1 MWGMDRPPKTAPT
14 PPRAP
19 DGRAP
24 QPAGQEE
31 TKSAILELAPE
42 ARLEDEPEQGGFW
55 QKLKR
60 GLTMS
65 HTELLDKM
73 GAAFEGR
80 VTLDDATLEY
90 LEEILISA
98 DLGVDTSLALVE
110 RVKKNATRD
119 QAGSPARLRKLLAD
133 EMAGLL
139 EEKPKAPPR
148 PAWGRPQG
156 GSVDGWTSAGGAGSG
171 GSAPGGGG
179 SRGGGGAPGGSGGAP
194 GGGDSR
200 GGGGAGRRRPTIT
213 LVVGVNGVGKTTSIA
228 KLARLAQRQGQRVML
243 AAGDTFR
250 AAAIEQLA
258 LWGERLGVE
267 VIRQPFGADP
277 AAVVFDAIHAAR
289 ARQVDQLLVDT
300 AGRLHTKDHL
310 MAELGKV
317 RRVIDRE
324 AGDWQRRTLLVLD
337 ATTGQN
343 ALAQARTFSQVVP
356 VDGIL
361 LAKLDGTAKGG
372 MAVAV
377 ARELELPVL
386 YLGVGESA
394 DDLVEF
400 RPREFAA
407 ALLG

>member
-1 MWGMDRPPKTAPT
+1 MVEQREEEGSAPL
-14 PPRAP
+14 A
-19 DGRAP
+19 
-24 QPAGQEE
+24 
-31 TKSAILELAPE
+31 LAPE
-42 ARLEDEPEQGGFW
+42 VRLAEETEEAGFW
-55 QKLKR
+55 RKLRR
-60 GLTMS
+60 GLTMT
-65 HTELLDKM
+65 HTELLGKV
-73 GAAFEGR
+73 GAALEGR
-80 VTLDDATLEY
+80 AVLDDATLES
-90 LEEILISA
+90 LEEILIAA
-98 DLGVDTSLALVE
+98 DLGVDTSLELVA
-110 RVKKNATRD
+110 RVKKNATRE
-119 QAGSPARLRKLLAD
+119 QASSPARLRKLVAD

-139 EEKPKAPPR
+139 EEVPR
-148 PAWGRPQG
+148 PALRGVG
-156 GSVDGWTSAGGAGSG
+156 GVRGP
-171 GSAPGGGG
+171 APLL
-179 SRGGGGAPGGSGGAP
+179 
-194 GGGDSR
+194 
-200 GGGGAGRRRPTIT
+200 T

-228 KLARLAQRQGQRVML
+228 KLARLAQRQGERVML

-258 LWGERLGVE
+258 LWGQRLGVD

-277 AAVVFDAIHAAR
+277 AAVVFDAIQSAR
-289 ARQVDQLLVDT
+289 ARKIDQLLIDT

-324 AGDWQRRTLLVLD
+324 APDWRCRTLLVLD

-356 VDGIL
+356 VDGVL

-377 ARELELPVL
+377 ARELKLPVL
-386 YLGVGESA
+386 FLGVGESA

>member
-1 MWGMDRPPKTAPT
+1 MAAMS
-14 PPRAP
+14 P
-19 DGRAP
+19 DPGDQNERDV
-24 QPAGQEE
+24 
-31 TKSAILELAPE
+31 LELAPE
-42 ARLEDEPEQGGFW
+42 ARLPEETEPGSFW
-55 QKLKR
+55 HKLRR
-60 GLTMS
+60 GLTMT
-65 HTELLDKM
+65 HTELIEKM
-73 GAAFEGR
+73 GAAFHGQA
-80 VTLDDATLEY
+80 TLDDATLEY
-90 LEEILISA
+90 LEEILIAA
-98 DLGVDTSLALVE
+98 DLGVETALELVA
-110 RVKKNATRD
+110 RVKRNATRD
-119 QAGSPARLRKLLAD
+119 QASNPARLRKLLAD

-139 EEKPKAPPR
+139 EELPRTPLVPAPRTPRPSPASGFPQAPP
-148 PAWGRPQG
+148 ASAAFAAAPQL
-156 GSVDGWTSAGGAGSG
+156 
-171 GSAPGGGG
+171 
-179 SRGGGGAPGGSGGAP
+179 
-194 GGGDSR
+194 
-200 GGGGAGRRRPTIT
+200 T

-258 LWGERLGVE
+258 LWGERLGVD

-277 AAVVFDAIHAAR
+277 AAVAFDAIQAGR
-289 ARQVDQLLVDT
+289 ARGIDQLFIDT
-300 AGRLHTKDHL
+300 AGRLHTKEHL

-324 AGDWQRRTLLVLD
+324 AADWRRRTLLVLD

-356 VDGIL
+356 VDGVL

-377 ARELELPVL
+377 SRELGLPVL